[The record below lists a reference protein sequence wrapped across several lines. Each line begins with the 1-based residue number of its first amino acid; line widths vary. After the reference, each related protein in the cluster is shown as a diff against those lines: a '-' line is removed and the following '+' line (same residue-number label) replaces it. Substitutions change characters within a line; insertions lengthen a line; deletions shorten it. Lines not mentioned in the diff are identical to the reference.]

1 MFRVYKKKGCE
12 FHILDLFV
20 IMRDKLVLIRQPMA
34 TIKKIDPPSKLILF
48 IIHHAI
54 LSSVNKTPHNSFRT
68 RHTRPFYKNNLIDFL
83 ISCSYVIYSY
93 DSLK

>member
-1 MFRVYKKKGCE
+1 MFRVYMQKGCK

-34 TIKKIDPPSKLILF
+34 IITKKDPSSKLILF

-68 RHTRPFYKNNLIDFL
+68 RHARPFYTNNLIAFFHFL
-83 ISCSYVIYSY
+83 Y
-93 DSLK
+93 

>member
-1 MFRVYKKKGCE
+1 
-12 FHILDLFV
+12 
-20 IMRDKLVLIRQPMA
+20 MA
-34 TIKKIDPPSKLILF
+34 TIKKIDPPSKLILS

-68 RHTRPFYKNNLIDFL
+68 HHTLPFYKNNLIDFL
-83 ISCSYVIYSY
+83 ISCSNVIHSC

>member
-1 MFRVYKKKGCE
+1 MPKGCK

-54 LSSVNKTPHNSFRT
+54 LSSVNETPHNSFRT
-68 RHTRPFYKNNLIDFL
+68 CHIRPFYKNNLIAFL
-83 ISCSYVIYSY
+83 ISCINVIYSC